1 MCIET
6 ELVSISSFSKAIS
19 TYFVKSNVF
28 KVSQKNEELEMLN
41 ASIDQMN
48 RTWEEKVKA
57 LQRDVEKQKIK
68 NQRLQS
74 MIDVE
79 SNPQPK

>member
-1 MCIET
+1 
-6 ELVSISSFSKAIS
+6 
-19 TYFVKSNVF
+19 
-28 KVSQKNEELEMLN
+28 MLN